1 MSSNH
6 VVDRIRRFNLGRDP
20 ERLQLKYHAMRADV
34 FAFFRGTCHLFHEDW
49 PAVSSLEDA
58 PPAWICGDLHFEN
71 FGSYKG
77 DNQLTYF
84 DINDFDEGALAPCS
98 RDLVRFLVSVL
109 AGADA
114 LALSEAEALGLCR
127 LFLGAYA
134 EALKAGKALRVERSV
149 ATGMVRDL
157 LAGLKDSSRVAYY
170 AGRIRIKKGLRL
182 LRVDGKRTLE
192 VTEEQRARVIR
203 FMNEFAA
210 TQPDP
215 KFFRVLDV
223 GRRVA
228 GVGSLGV
235 ERYILLVEGKG
246 SPVGNYLLDLK
257 HAPIPAIRPFLKA
270 SQPAW
275 ANEAER
281 VIAVQRRAQ
290 AVAPSFLFP
299 MAMDDRAYV
308 LRELL
313 PSQDRI
319 RLELWDGKLRRL
331 EGVMG
336 TMGQVVAWSHLRSGG
351 RQGSAV
357 ADAWIEFGHRTDW
370 PPILIDYAITYGKQ
384 VRRDWEAFGA
394 AFDSGLLAPSS
405 S

>member
-1 MSSNH
+1 MSSSH
-6 VVDRIRRFNLGRDP
+6 VVDRVRRFNHGRDP
-20 ERLQLKYHAMRADV
+20 ERLQLKYQAMRANV

-49 PAVSSLEDA
+49 PAGSSLDDV
-58 PPAWICGDLHFEN
+58 PPAWICGDLHLEN

-84 DINDFDEGALAPCS
+84 DMNDFDEGALAPCS
-98 RDLVRFLVSVL
+98 RDLTRFLVSVL
-109 AGADA
+109 AAADT
-114 LALSEAEALGLCR
+114 LGLSEADALGLCR
-127 LFLGAYA
+127 IFIGAYSN
-134 EALKAGKALRVERSV
+134 ALKTGKALWVERSV

-170 AGRIRIKKGLRL
+170 AGRIRVKKGQRL
-182 LRVDGKRTLE
+182 LRIDGKRALKVSDE
-192 VTEEQRARVIR
+192 RRAWVTR
-203 FMNEFAA
+203 FMDEFAA
-210 TQPDP
+210 KQPEPD
-215 KFFRVLDV
+215 FFRVLDV

-235 ERYILLVEGKG
+235 ERYLVLVEGKG

-257 HAPIPAIRPFLKA
+257 HAPIPAIRQFLKLP
-270 SQPAW
+270 QPVW

-281 VIAVQRRAQ
+281 VIAVQRRVQ
-290 AVAPSFLFP
+290 AVAPPFLFS
-299 MAMDDRAYV
+299 MVMNGRSYV

-331 EGVMG
+331 EGVME

-351 RQGSAV
+351 RQGSAI
-357 ADAWIEFGHRTDW
+357 ADAWVGFGHRVDW
-370 PPILIDYAITYGKQ
+370 QAALLDYATTYCKQ
-384 VRRDWEAFGA
+384 VGRDWEAFGA
-394 AFDSGLLAPSS
+394 AFDDGLLAS
-405 S
+405 